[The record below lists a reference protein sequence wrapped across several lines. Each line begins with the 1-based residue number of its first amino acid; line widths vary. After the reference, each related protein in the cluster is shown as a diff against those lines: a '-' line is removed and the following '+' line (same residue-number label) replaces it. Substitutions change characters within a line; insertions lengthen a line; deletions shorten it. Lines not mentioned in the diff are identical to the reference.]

1 MSLLHEFFFNNVLQR
16 LQALRVS
23 RKISETAFVL
33 VEKTIDEDFEV
44 EEDPAITSQQ
54 RELLDLK
61 IQLAKVYSELEEL
74 KAENALLRQQKFL
87 PEEVSEEENEEE
99 SDRRY

>member
-1 MSLLHEFFFNNVLQR
+1 M
-16 LQALRVS
+16 QALRVS